1 MYTSLVY
8 LIQAKY
14 YEIKSEKDD
23 IDEDN
28 WTKKIFIQWWIAS
41 QLSRHKTHTQRNH
54 NARHQEDKQNDS
66 LISLITDSYTFH
78 IVDT

>member
-1 MYTSLVY
+1 MTWMN
-8 LIQAKY
+8 IIERRKY
-14 YEIKSEKDD
+14 S
-23 IDEDN
+23 
-28 WTKKIFIQWWIAS
+28 FRVGGS
-41 QLSRHKTHTQRNH
+41 QVNYQDTTRTQRNH